1 MARFFA
7 LSTSLG
13 GFRQGYPLSPLLD
26 VLHVVSEVLS
36 AQIVTVRILRASCSP
51 EQVVFYLKYLNML
64 MMLLLSLNPRNLSHI
79 LGVVR
84 NFELGSGAKLNIR
97 PSLRPCG
104 LVVGV
109 VGGIPLS
116 VLSG

>member
-36 AQIVTVRILRASCSP
+36 AQICNCKDIEGFLLPGAGGLLFKISQYAHDATFILESEKSISYSRCCP
-51 EQVVFYLKYLNML
+51 
-64 MMLLLSLNPRNLSHI
+64 
-79 LGVVR
+79 
-84 NFELGSGAKLNIR
+84 
-97 PSLRPCG
+97 
-104 LVVGV
+104 
-109 VGGIPLS
+109 
-116 VLSG
+116 